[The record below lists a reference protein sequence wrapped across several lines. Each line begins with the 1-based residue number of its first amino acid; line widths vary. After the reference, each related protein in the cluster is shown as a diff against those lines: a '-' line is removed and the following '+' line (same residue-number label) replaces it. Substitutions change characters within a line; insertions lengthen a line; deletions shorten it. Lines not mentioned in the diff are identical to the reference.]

1 MSRRRQERMAVE
13 LKRTLS
19 RILQED
25 IKDPRMDSSTVSVSR
40 VEVSNDLSHAR
51 VYISILGDEQKQQ
64 ETMAALEKARGFIR
78 SGVAAEIQIRH
89 APEIDFRLDRS
100 IEHGIHMSSLLD
112 EIMEEGKKHKE

>member
-19 RILQED
+19 RILLED

-40 VEVSNDLSHAR
+40 VEVTNDLGHAR
-51 VYISILGDEQKQQ
+51 VYISILGDEQKQH

-78 SGVAAEIQIRH
+78 SGVAGEIQIRH
-89 APEIDFRLDRS
+89 APEIEFRLDRS

-112 EIMEEGKKHKE
+112 EIMEEGTKNRE